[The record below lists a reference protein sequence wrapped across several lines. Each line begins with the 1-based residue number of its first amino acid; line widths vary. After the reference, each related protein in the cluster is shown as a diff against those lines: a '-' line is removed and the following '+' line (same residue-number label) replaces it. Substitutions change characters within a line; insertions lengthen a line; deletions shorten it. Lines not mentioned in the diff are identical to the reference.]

1 MRNASKARTRV
12 LFCAPL
18 LTFDER
24 GYKQSLMCFELACS
38 KMWIFFTYT
47 VREALLN
54 RKRGGR
60 GVGEKTRGRITI
72 SVHTHTYIRSCV
84 CVKNNFPFH
93 INHPGCSS
101 RKVRE
106 ACLRCLLS
114 SCNFLIS
121 INIHALEVRLEV
133 AGAWTLNF
141 GLLVILSPKTCSP
154 IKSRFMAFNIISHL
168 IKLSQWALWLFWTQI
183 HAIIYVKW
191 GKLRQIHKHTIDV

>member
-1 MRNASKARTRV
+1 MPLKLVQGSFFVPPSSLSMKGATNTVWCVLNSRV
-12 LFCAPL
+12 VKCEYFSHTPCVKLYS
-18 LTFDER
+18 TE
-24 GYKQSLMCFELACS
+24 S
-38 KMWIFFTYT
+38 
-47 VREALLN
+47 V
-54 RKRGGR
+54 GG
-60 GVGEKTRGRITI
+60 GGGEKTRGRITI

-93 INHPGCSS
+93 INHPGCRS

-133 AGAWTLNF
+133 AGAWTLNV
-141 GLLVILSPKTCSP
+141 GLLVISSPKTCWL
-154 IKSRFMAFNIISHL
+154 IKSHFMAFYIISHR
-168 IKLSQWALWLFWTQI
+168 IKLSQWALWSFWTQI
-183 HAIIYVKW
+183 HANIYVKW